1 MLASELG
8 KYDKA
13 VELYKRTAR
22 LDLDN
27 INNDTEDGLHIT
39 SMAGSWLSIVQ
50 GFAGMRVTD
59 GELSFAPFLPDGW
72 ENYRFKI
79 NFRDRLLEVKVERN
93 SVEITLLAGK
103 AFEIN
108 LYGEPQELHSTV
120 NVTK

>member
-1 MLASELG
+1 
-8 KYDKA
+8 
-13 VELYKRTAR
+13 RTAR

-79 NFRDRLLEVKVERN
+79 NFRDRLLEVKVE
-93 SVEITLLAGK
+93 VGK
-103 AFEIN
+103 VTVK
-108 LYGEPQELHSTV
+108 LCHGEPIHLEMYKNEYLLETAIKV
-120 NVTK
+120 EF